1 MADGARH
8 FDISYLNQVF
18 QGNKELI
25 IQIVKLFLKQVPEYV
40 RMMEIHLNEGD
51 YHAIHPLA
59 HKSKSSSINRHTSH
73 PPAAIVVRVEISP
86 SSHDIAIVT
95 PARRHR
101 REISSSPSSHP
112 PAAIVVRILHRH
124 RRTHPPPSL
133 SLHL

>member
-59 HKSKSSSINRHTSH
+59 HKSKSSSSMLGLSTIERLL
-73 PPAAIVVRVEISP
+73 I
-86 SSHDIAIVT
+86 DIELTAKSGRYDSLPEKI
-95 PARRHR
+95 HML
-101 REISSSPSSHP
+101 REQ
-112 PAAIVVRILHRH
+112 LN
-124 RRTHPPPSL
+124 L
-133 SLHL
+133 SVSELNDFVKSQNK